1 MKGSKRLRVLFIH
14 EVNYLEKPIFEM
26 HEFPELLCLRG
37 HEVGFVH
44 FPEEETLR
52 SVMRPSGSRKVR
64 GRVHPVEI
72 ELFQLLT
79 ISGGLLGRLFTAAF
93 SLFQLRKIF
102 KQFRPDVVVTY
113 AIPTFGPQA
122 VVAARSLGIPI
133 VYRAIDLPSEIRQTV
148 FARAILLAERFV
160 IRRVDLVS
168 THNGA
173 MARRA
178 QAMAERVS
186 TVAVTLPPVDLEL
199 FDTKSDR
206 GSLRAFGVP
215 ENKFTIVYLGSLFYF
230 SGLEEII
237 VTIPAL
243 HDTFNLVIIGSGS
256 EQKKLKNLVIDLGL
270 QSRVFFLGHQA
281 YEDLPPLLR
290 AAHVGINP
298 LKVTAGTNVAL
309 PQKVLLYIA
318 SGLTVASTPL
328 DGLRSVVGPE
338 SSLVHWADSP
348 RELLELCLTFDAQ
361 KVRDQNTDVARKFL
375 QDFTPVAVVVDFEKL
390 LFEVCNPW
398 GE

>member
-1 MKGSKRLRVLFIH
+1 MKSDKKLRVLFIH
-14 EVNYLEKPIFEM
+14 EVNYLRKPIFEM

-52 SVMRPSGSRKVR
+52 TVMRPSGSRRVQ

-79 ISGGLLGRLFTAAF
+79 ISGGLLGRLFTAAL
-93 SLFQLRKIF
+93 SLFQLLKIF

-122 VVAARSLGIPI
+122 VVAAKILGIPI

-168 THNGA
+168 THNSA

-178 QAMAERVS
+178 QAMAQRVG
-186 TVAVTLPPVDLEL
+186 TVAVTLPPVDLQL
-199 FDTKSDR
+199 FDIKSDP
-206 GSLRAFGVP
+206 GALRAFGVP
-215 ENKFTIVYLGSLFYF
+215 ENKVILVYLGSLFYF

-237 VTIPAL
+237 SAIPTL
-243 HDTFNLVIIGSGS
+243 PDTFTLVIIGSGS
-256 EQKKLKNLVIDLGL
+256 EQKTLEKLVIDSGL

-298 LKVTAGTNVAL
+298 LKLTAGTNLAL

-318 SGLTVASTPL
+318 SGLPVASTPL
-328 DGLRSVVGPE
+328 DGLRALVGPE
-338 SSLVHWADSP
+338 SSLVNWADSP
-348 RELLELCLTFDAQ
+348 RELLDLCLTLAAQ
-361 KVRDQNTDVARKFL
+361 KIRHHNFDVARKFL
-375 QDFTPVAVVVDFEKL
+375 QDLTPTAVVADFEES
-390 LFEVCNPW
+390 LFEVCNSW